1 MPSPY
6 VELHAHSGFSFLD
19 GASHPEE
26 LVLRAKELGYPALA
40 LTDHNGLYGSMEF
53 AQAAKEEGLQ
63 PITGAEVSID
73 PGSVPGLE
81 RLVEAVAGSTGR
93 SVSHNGGKSGIDVL
107 GSMPS
112 VEPVAPDIGFHLTLL
127 AETPQGY
134 ANLCRL
140 LTQAHMEVEDRR
152 NPLLPFPT
160 LLDPERIRGI
170 ILLTGCRRS
179 PLWAALQDSTTT
191 GEALLR
197 RLLDAFGPWNVFV
210 ELQENSV
217 RGDRTR
223 NRTLARLADRFA
235 VPVVATGNVHYH
247 RPERHRLQD
256 VLASIRNRATLDNA
270 HPMRRPNALFHMAS
284 AKEMVQRFR
293 SRPDALSNTLRI
305 AQRCAAFDITEDLGY
320 EFPDFEGAGNGKT
333 ATQILAETC
342 RAFMEERYPLPTPGQ
357 GATGGV
363 GARPAAEVDR
373 SRSRQFSS
381 KRQRMVEK
389 RREAEKRLEEEL
401 RLVEHHGL
409 SGFFL
414 VYRDIMNLAREV
426 AFRVRGDAPRAHSG
440 LPPGRG
446 RGSSVSSIICYLI
459 GLSHIDPV
467 ETNLFLGRFLNE
479 ALNTV
484 PDIDLDF
491 PRNIREELILSVYE
505 KYGSEH
511 AGLVCTFPTY
521 RLRSAVREIG
531 KVLELPLG
539 DLEKLTKLAEHRSAG
554 GLKEELETLPEFRE
568 KAKAPLWQALGG
580 LAEEIAGLPRHLSQ
594 HVGGM
599 IISSRPLVEIVPL
612 EPAAWEGR
620 VLCQWD
626 KDSCDDA
633 GFIKIDFLALGML
646 SLVEEAVDLI
656 AERGTAGA
664 GGEPVV
670 GGRSATEAEAAAG
683 RGVVVPAGTR
693 LQNGARAGDGTRVV
707 HGAPDLSRI
716 DFHDEELYDLICSG
730 DTVGIFQI
738 ESRAQMQ
745 MIRRVRPRNLADLAV
760 EVALVRPGPIVGG
773 AVNPYVTRR
782 ENQRADPKYRIPY
795 EHPLLEE
802 ALGETLGVI
811 IYQDQVLKVCKAL
824 AGFTDGQAE
833 GLRRA
838 MSRKR
843 SKEAMSAYED
853 AFLDGAKANGVPEEV
868 ARKVFLQVV
877 GFSEFGFPKS
887 HAAAFGL
894 LAYQS
899 AWLRHYYP
907 TEYYVGL
914 FNNQPMGF
922 YSLDALGRDARR
934 HGIETLLPHVN
945 RSAVRCTAEGK
956 DLRIGLGFVRGW
968 GEEIAE
974 VVVAEREANG
984 PFHSLPDFLRRTPA
998 ALKRPAIEN
1007 LIWVGGLDDFGLTR
1021 RELLWQAGLW
1031 LGPETDPERTGGRED
1046 HAQVEMALPDPYAG
1060 LPFGGMDAE
1069 ERMVS
1074 EYRMLR
1080 FSASLHP
1087 LALIRDQLPRG
1098 TISSGRLKDL
1108 PNGSTVRLAGIVV
1121 ARQRPQTAKGF
1132 VFVLFEDEDGP
1143 VNVIVKPDIYQRDR
1157 TTIRME
1163 PFVAVRGRMQKDG
1176 ETINV
1181 IAHEVTGLRLSGGG
1195 RPPSPRPGPSRTE
1208 VASEEEMGTVLDTQ
1222 VAASFGQAGSSD
1234 EGEDTGKASGRPLLR
1249 EEDLFPALPGTQEWW
1264 PDPKWRERKVAQEK
1278 AEAEERARKK
1288 RERAAQAGS
1297 SGGTPAKAL
1306 PGEVAED
1313 RRQSAQEEATRDRK
1327 EQGQGIGT
1335 PEEPGPAHADR
1346 EGAGLPSPLG
1356 PHATPELPEVREWWG
1371 NPELARKSPFAYL
1384 TALRQA
1390 PPGTKSWG

>member
-1 MPSPY
+1 MSTSPY

-26 LVLRAKELGYPALA
+26 LVLRAKELHYPALA

-53 AQAAKEEGLQ
+53 ARAAREAGIQ
-63 PITGAEVSID
+63 PITGAEVSIH
-73 PGSVPGLE
+73 PGTVPEIQGWVADGHLP
-81 RLVEAVAGSTGR
+81 AGSRSGAGSRASIHGTDRPHPTG
-93 SVSHNGGKSGIDVL
+93 L
-107 GSMPS
+107 PSMGAGDPI
-112 VEPVAPDIGFHLTLL
+112 APDVGFHVTLL
-127 AETPQGY
+127 AETPEGY

-140 LTQAHMEVEDRR
+140 LTLAHMKAEDRR
-152 NPLLPFPT
+152 IPLLPLPA
-160 LLDPERIRGI
+160 LLDPERARGL

-179 PLWAALQDSTTT
+179 PLWAALQDSTAT
-191 GEALLR
+191 GETLLR

-210 ELQENSV
+210 EIQENFV
-217 RGDRTR
+217 RGDRDR
-223 NRTLARLADRFA
+223 NRALTRLADRFA

-270 HPMRRPNALFHMAS
+270 HPARRPNALFSMAS
-284 AKEMVQRFR
+284 AEEMAYRFR
-293 SRPDALSNTLRI
+293 DRPDAIANTLRI
-305 AQRCAAFDITEDLGY
+305 AHRCAAFDITRDLGY

-342 RAFMEERYPLPTPGQ
+342 RILLEERYPLPTPRMATDDR
-357 GATGGV
+357 GAPEAGKPTSPDSD
-363 GARPAAEVDR
+363 RPKN
-373 SRSRQFSS
+373 RQVPSN
-381 KRQRMVEK
+381 RRRLAEK
-389 RREAEKRLEEEL
+389 RREAERRLEEEL

-426 AFRVRGDAPRAHSG
+426 ALRVRGDAPRARSG

-491 PRNIREELILSVYE
+491 PRNIREELILAVYE
-505 KYGSEH
+505 KYGREH

-554 GLKEELETLPEFRE
+554 GLKEELETLEEFRE
-568 KAKAPLWQALGG
+568 KAQTPLWRALGE
-580 LAEEIAGLPRHLSQ
+580 LAEEIAGLPRHVSQ

-626 KDSCDDA
+626 KDSCEDA

-664 GGEPVV
+664 GGEPVM
-670 GGRSATEAEAAAG
+670 GGRPATEAEAAAG
-683 RGVVVPAGTR
+683 MGVVVGPDGRPAAG
-693 LQNGARAGDGTRVV
+693 GALDSSGDHRRTVG
-707 HGAPDLSRI
+707 GAPDLSRI
-716 DFHDEELYDLICSG
+716 DYHDEALYDLICSG

-782 ENQRADPKYRIPY
+782 EAQRADPDYRVPY
-795 EHPLLEE
+795 DHPLLEE

-824 AGFTDGQAE
+824 AGFSDGQAE

-843 SKEAMSAYED
+843 SREAMTAYED
-853 AFLDGAKANGVPEEV
+853 AFLAGARAKGVPEEV

-945 RSAVRCTAEGK
+945 RSDVRCAAEGK

-968 GEEIAE
+968 GVEIAE
-974 VVVAEREANG
+974 RVVAERKRNG
-984 PFHSLPDFLRRTPA
+984 PFRSLPDFLRRTPA

-1007 LIWVGGLDDFGLTR
+1007 LIWVGGFDDLGLTR

-1046 HAQVEMALPDPYAG
+1046 HAQMEMELEDPYAG
-1060 LPFGGMDAE
+1060 IPFTDMNAE

-1098 TISSGRLKDL
+1098 TIPSGRLKDL

-1121 ARQRPQTAKGF
+1121 ARQRPQTAKGY

-1143 VNVIVKPDIYQRDR
+1143 INVIVKPKIYQRDR

-1163 PFVAVRGRMQKDG
+1163 PFVAVKGRLQKDG
-1176 ETINV
+1176 ETTNV
-1181 IAHEVTGLRLSGGG
+1181 IAYEVTGLRLAGRAGAPDTARRSAKDPDRREAGGARG
-1195 RPPSPRPGPSRTE
+1195 GIAVQPTPSIR
-1208 VASEEEMGTVLDTQ
+1208 EEE
-1222 VAASFGQAGSSD
+1222 
-1234 EGEDTGKASGRPLLR
+1234 
-1249 EEDLFPALPGTQEWW
+1249 LFPSLPGTQEWW
-1264 PDPKWRERKVAQEK
+1264 PDRSRLERRTAANGKENDDRSRGAPGPSTGEGGRV
-1278 AEAEERARKK
+1278 K
-1288 RERAAQAGS
+1288 REI
-1297 SGGTPAKAL
+1297 
-1306 PGEVAED
+1306 
-1313 RRQSAQEEATRDRK
+1313 RRQEAQEEATRDRK
-1327 EQGQGIGT
+1327 REIRRGSHRPRD
-1335 PEEPGPAHADR
+1335 PET
-1346 EGAGLPSPLG
+1346 
-1356 PHATPELPEVREWWG
+1356 TPELPAVREWWG
-1371 NPELARKSPFAYL
+1371 KPEEARKSPFYYL
-1384 TALRQA
+1384 TALRQS